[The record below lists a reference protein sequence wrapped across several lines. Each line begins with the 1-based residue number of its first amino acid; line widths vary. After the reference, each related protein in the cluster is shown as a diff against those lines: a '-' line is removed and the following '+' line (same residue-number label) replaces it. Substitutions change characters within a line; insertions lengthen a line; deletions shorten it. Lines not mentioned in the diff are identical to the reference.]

1 MNRTIKFRVWD
12 NLKKNWLTGKRV
24 WVETDGSLKQHP
36 QGFTFQQYIGMNDKN
51 GKDIY
56 EGDIVRYKVKYYFDK
71 EYTRI
76 DIVNFIMGEFTPI
89 PKNHIVEDDDFYSVY
104 ISDYE
109 VIGNIYENPELIK
122 K

>member
-1 MNRTIKFRVWD
+1 MNREIKFRVWD
-12 NLKKNWLTGKRV
+12 VKQNRWLDNESIEKLHYNYNYSEENLI
-24 WVETDGSLKQHP
+24 
-36 QGFTFQQYIGMNDKN
+36 FQQYIGMNDKN

-71 EYTRI
+71 EYNRI